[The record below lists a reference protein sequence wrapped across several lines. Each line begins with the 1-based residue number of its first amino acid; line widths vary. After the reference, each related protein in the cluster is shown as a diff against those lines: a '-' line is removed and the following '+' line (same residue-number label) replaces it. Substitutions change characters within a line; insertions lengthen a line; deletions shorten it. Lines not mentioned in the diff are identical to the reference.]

1 MKAFFEE
8 YGMVLV
14 VTILAIGMIT
24 FSFGFRDI
32 MSETIN
38 DQWNQMISQGA
49 NS

>member
-24 FSFGFRDI
+24 FSFTFRDT
-32 MSETIN
+32 MSENIN
-38 DQWNQMISQGA
+38 DQWNQMLNQG
-49 NS
+49 STS